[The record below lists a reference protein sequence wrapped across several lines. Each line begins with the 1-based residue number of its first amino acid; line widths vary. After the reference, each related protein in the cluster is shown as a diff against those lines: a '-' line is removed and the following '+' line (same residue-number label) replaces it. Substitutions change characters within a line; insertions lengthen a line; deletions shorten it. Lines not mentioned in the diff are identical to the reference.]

1 MKNEEK
7 NYYKVICKCGHVG
20 RKNYVPI
27 QFAIIAEN
35 GKEAAKIA
43 RQLPRVKH
51 NHKDAILKVEKIDLK
66 QFLEIKE
73 INDSDQYLHCHSR
86 KEQNLFCDLLNRL
99 VEDTHN
105 QKVEHSEEDRIHR
118 VAYKLKKYKESTKR
132 DWRIEAYE
140 GCY

>member
-73 INDSDQYLHCHSR
+73 INDSDQYLH
-86 KEQNLFCDLLNRL
+86 
-99 VEDTHN
+99 
-105 QKVEHSEEDRIHR
+105 
-118 VAYKLKKYKESTKR
+118 
-132 DWRIEAYE
+132 
-140 GCY
+140 